1 MSNPKHSF
9 VIFGAKIS
17 YKKNFYE
24 IDGWCQFHRRFK
36 RDFFKQVFWAAFFS
50 TLFGFDIFW
59 RKNIGTKDTRK
70 MFMKLTKGQQE
81 SDNNNQMILLNDVYT
96 V

>member
-1 MSNPKHSF
+1 MKLMAGVNFIDVLSATFSNKC
-9 VIFGAKIS
+9 FG
-17 YKKNFYE
+17 
-24 IDGWCQFHRRFK
+24 QL
-36 RDFFKQVFWAAFFS
+36 FS
-50 TLFGFDIFW
+50 QHCLALIFW